1 MRKPLSAGS
10 RRGSASVLVIMVL
23 LLLVVFGVLAFASGG
38 SSLRLA
44 EKNARTVKNYYLLD
58 RQGELAL
65 GRLTLLLREG
75 ASLEALKEALGQ
87 MEHVTVLEE
96 DPKASEEPR
105 LTWRVADPAVA
116 GGATLLVSVQVT
128 GTGAESP
135 GLRIQRWELEYE
147 PLDYEAP
154 VELWE
159 GVN

>member
-1 MRKPLSAGS
+1 MMKPSLPGN

-44 EKNARTVKNYYLLD
+44 EKNAQTVRNYYLLD

-65 GRLTLLLREG
+65 GRLTVLLREG
-75 ASLEALKEALGQ
+75 ASPEALREALAQ
-87 MEHVTVLEE
+87 TDAVLESQVSE
-96 DPKASEEPR
+96 DAAGAAA
-105 LTWRVADPAVA
+105 LTFRVTDPAVA
-116 GGATLLVSVQVT
+116 GGATLLI
-128 GTGAESP
+128 GAEISRTADGRP
-135 GLRIQRWELEYE
+135 ALTIRRWELEYE
-147 PLDYEAP
+147 PLNYEEP